1 MGAGK
6 GVGGGGGGGE
16 GGRGGGGRGEK
27 AKDRLLET
35 STDIV
40 NTTRGHWAWRLIN
53 CSVQFRS
60 ASTRSGKPICG
71 PPCLL
76 EVSIPALPLKQLQQE
91 LSV

>member
-1 MGAGK
+1 MRGRGS
-6 GVGGGGGGGE
+6 VGWG
-16 GGRGGGGRGEK
+16 GGGGRGEK

-53 CSVQFRS
+53 CVQFRS